1 MRAPSIVPLPALR
14 KLACL
19 HGIQTAYTDIFGRR
33 RIASAESLLATLGAL
48 GAPIHRLDDVP
59 NALRERRFGLLQ
71 SALEPVVVAWNGRP
85 GEIHLRLEAKRARGP
100 ARFRISSE
108 TGEESRWDARLEDFS
123 TDQEVSLEGKRYLL
137 KRVPIG
143 KQLGFGYHRFQ
154 VQWRAGDYESLL
166 ISAPQRAYERP
177 EKTWGVFAPLYAL
190 YSRSSWGAGDFSD
203 LEAFQKWVGRQ
214 GGKAV
219 ATLPFLAAFLEKPID
234 ISPYAPA
241 SRLFWNELYVD
252 PRKPPEFRECPPAQ
266 TLVNS
271 SQWQR
276 EVLRDSRLVDHA
288 RLMALKR
295 PVIEAMA
302 RRLVESKSER
312 HEVFED
318 YVRSRHRLTD
328 YAEFRAVLSRRQAP
342 WPGWPQPL
350 RDGKLSEADY
360 EANDRLYHLY
370 AQWLAEEQVRA
381 LETTSARSGGLYLD
395 FPLGVHPH
403 SYDVWRERDI
413 FALGASAGAPPDTL
427 FTKGQNWNF
436 PPLHPEAI
444 RRAGYAYLIAC
455 FRHQFRHASWFRMD
469 HVMGLHRLFWIPQ
482 GMEAK
487 DGVYVRYRPEEMYAI
502 LSLESHRSKT
512 VVVGENLGTVSA
524 SVNRAMERHGLQQ
537 MYVLQ
542 YEARPSRKR
551 PLRAVPANAVASLNT
566 HDMPP
571 FAGFAACADIEDLGR
586 LRVFDDREERE
597 QKRAR
602 QKVCHALAEFFQVN
616 GGKSSTLSTS
626 KLAKKCLEWLA
637 RSEAKM
643 VLVNLEDLWGETAP
657 QNVPGTSE
665 ERPNW
670 QRKAR
675 YSLEEITRMPRV
687 VNTLRKLNRIRSSF
701 ASKPRQK

>member
-1 MRAPSIVPLPALR
+1 
-14 KLACL
+14 
-19 HGIQTAYTDIFGRR
+19 
-33 RIASAESLLATLGAL
+33 
-48 GAPIHRLDDVP
+48 
-59 NALRERRFGLLQ
+59 
-71 SALEPVVVAWNGRP
+71 
-85 GEIHLRLEAKRARGP
+85 
-100 ARFRISSE
+100 
-108 TGEESRWDARLEDFS
+108 
-123 TDQEVSLEGKRYLL
+123 
-137 KRVPIG
+137 
-143 KQLGFGYHRFQ
+143 
-154 VQWRAGDYESLL
+154 
-166 ISAPQRAYERP
+166 
-177 EKTWGVFAPLYAL
+177 
-190 YSRSSWGAGDFSD
+190 
-203 LEAFQKWVGRQ
+203 
-214 GGKAV
+214 
-219 ATLPFLAAFLEKPID
+219 LEKPID

-241 SRLFWNELYVD
+241 SRLFWNEFYVD
-252 PRKPPEFRECPPAQ
+252 PRKAPEFLECPAAQ

-271 SQWQR
+271 SEWQR
-276 EVLRDSRLVDHA
+276 EVQVLRDSRLVDHA

-302 RRLVESKSER
+302 RWLVESKSER
-312 HEVFED
+312 REAFEN
-318 YVRSRHRLTD
+318 YVRSHHRLTD

-342 WPGWPQPL
+342 WQAWPQPL
-350 RDGKLSEADY
+350 RDGKLREADY
-360 EANDRLYHLY
+360 EASDRLYHFY

-381 LETTSARSGGLYLD
+381 LETKSAESGGLYLD
-395 FPLGVHPH
+395 FPLGVHSH

-413 FALGASAGAPPDTL
+413 FALGASAGSPPDTL

-455 FRHQFRHASWFRMD
+455 FRHQFRRASWFRMD
-469 HVMGLHRLFWIPQ
+469 HVMALHRLFWIPQ

-487 DGVYVRYRPEEMYAI
+487 DGVYVQYRPEEMYAI

-512 VVVGENLGTVSA
+512 VVVGENLGTVPA
-524 SVNRAMERHGLQQ
+524 AVNRAMERHGLQQ

-542 YEARPSRKR
+542 YEARPNRRR

-571 FAGFAACADIEDLGR
+571 FAGFVACADIEDLGR
-586 LRVFDDREERE
+586 LGVFDEREERD

-602 QKVCHALAEFFQVN
+602 QKVCRALAEFFQVK
-616 GGKSSTLSTS
+616 GKKQSAD
-626 KLAKKCLEWLA
+626 KLAQKCLEWLA

-675 YSLEEITRMPRV
+675 YSLEEFTPMPRV
-687 VNTLRKLNRIRSSF
+687 VNTLRRLHRIRSSF